1 MLERKVLSFMDTKYI
16 LENELVQATIN
27 TLGAELTSFKLKGD
41 GTEYIWQAD
50 PKFWGRHA
58 PILFPIVGRL
68 KDNTYRIKDR
78 TYFMT
83 QHGFA
88 RDLPFELISSG
99 DDYFSFGLTSNEETL
114 AKYPFEFELVVSYK
128 LEGTSLQVTY
138 GVRNAGSE
146 TMYFSIGAHP
156 GFNWPLRPD
165 QETAED
171 YVVEFSSPETVDLLL
186 IEDGLISNEGKPF
199 LKNESSFP
207 LSEDLFAKD
216 ALVFQG
222 LQSEKLALRSLKTD
236 KFVEMEIEGF
246 PYLGIWSQRGSAPF
260 VCFEPWFGLADE
272 VDSDYDFTTKRGIQK
287 LEVNGE
293 FACTYTITIG

>member
-1 MLERKVLSFMDTKYI
+1 MGTKYT
-16 LENELVQATIN
+16 LENELVQVTIN
-27 TLGAELTSFKLKGD
+27 TLGAELTSFMLKED

-99 DDYFSFGLTSNEETL
+99 DDYFSFRLTNNEETL
-114 AKYPFEFELVVSYK
+114 AKYPFEFELTVSYK

-138 GVRNAGSE
+138 GVQNTDDEA
-146 TMYFSIGAHP
+146 MYFSIGAHP
-156 GFNWPLRPD
+156 GFNWPLSPD
-165 QETAED
+165 QETPED

-186 IEDGLISNEGKPF
+186 IEGGLISSERKPF
-199 LKNESSFP
+199 LRNESSFP
-207 LSEDLFAKD
+207 LSADLFAKD

-222 LQSEKLALRSLKTD
+222 LQSEKLALRSLKTG
-236 KFVEMEIEGF
+236 KFVEMEIQGF
-246 PYLGIWSQRGSAPF
+246 PYLGIWSQSGSAPF

-272 VDSDYDFTTKRGIQK
+272 VDSDYDFTTKRGIQE

>member
-88 RDLPFELISSG
+88 RDLPFALISSG
-99 DDYFSFGLTSNEETL
+99 DDYFSFRLTSNEETL

-128 LEGTSLQVTY
+128 LEGTSLQVIY
-138 GVRNAGSE
+138 GVRNASSE

-186 IEDGLISNEGKPF
+186 IEEGLISNEGKPF